1 MNDELKSAVAKLGV
15 EKFQRHIF
23 LCTDATD
30 PKCAP
35 REQTLRSWEF
45 LKARLKELKLVEP
58 EPLQAPPRCKRPAPM
73 AETLVDCGDTLTTQ
87 RPPGATPG
95 ALRAHAPSARA
106 GTRVRARALTSVGVL
121 CAGGACSGV

>member
-23 LCTDATD
+23 LCTDTTD

-58 EPLQAPPRCKRPAPM
+58 EPLVYRTKANCLRVCVAGPIAVVYPEGVWYSGCTPEILERIIQEHLVGGRPLMEFAF
-73 AETLVDCGDTLTTQ
+73 
-87 RPPGATPG
+87 
-95 ALRAHAPSARA
+95 ARNPLA
-106 GTRVRARALTSVGVL
+106 
-121 CAGGACSGV
+121 